1 MKEPL
6 LVERTDQ
13 IAHLTLK
20 YQKRFIRYRNSLFTF
35 LDHDAIPWHNDTAE
49 GAMRHVAKQ
58 RDISMI
64 FSAPVMHDY
73 LILLGIRQTCRCQG
87 QSFFKFLFSGETDL
101 EHFATHTRKR

>member
-58 RDISMI
+58 RDISMRLLLDSRVVGFADVI
-64 FSAPVMHDY
+64 QPHFCHPY
-73 LILLGIRQTCRCQG
+73 LLEPLLFQWP
-87 QSFFKFLFSGETDL
+87 
-101 EHFATHTRKR
+101 